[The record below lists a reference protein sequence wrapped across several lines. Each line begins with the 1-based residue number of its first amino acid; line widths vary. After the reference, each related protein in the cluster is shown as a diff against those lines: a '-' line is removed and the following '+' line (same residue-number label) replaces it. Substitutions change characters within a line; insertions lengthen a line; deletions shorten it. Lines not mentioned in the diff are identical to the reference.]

1 MEWENIENN
10 HVADI
15 ADRLSER
22 TLALEE
28 AVQPLTVDY
37 DWQEHLHDHG
47 LAFMEVMV
55 LRIHKIADDLAAS
68 LEGGREI
75 DDEEEDED

>member
-1 MEWENIENN
+1 MEWENIEDN
-10 HVADI
+10 HVGDI

-28 AVQPLTVDY
+28 AIQPLTVED

-47 LAFMEVMV
+47 LAFMEAMV

-68 LEGGREI
+68 LEAGREI
-75 DDEEEDED
+75 DDEEDEDE